1 MSQTPQEPSNPYG
14 DQPAYEPPAYQQPDP
29 AHNGYAAPPPATI
42 SPSQERTLGAV
53 AHGVPLVAMVLSAGL
68 LGFVGS
74 LVIYMMYKDR
84 GPFVRQHAANSL
96 NVQIITGIVLLIS
109 FPLMFVL
116 VGFVTYAGALVF
128 AFVMHLLG
136 AIKANNGEWWD
147 PPMTPRFVR

>member
-1 MSQTPQEPSNPYG
+1 MSQTPQDPVDPYG
-14 DQPAYEPPAYQQPDP
+14 DQPAYEPPAHPDN
-29 AHNGYAAPPPATI
+29 AYAAPRPSI
-42 SPSQERTLGAV
+42 SPAQERTLGAV

-74 LVIYMMYKDR
+74 LVIYLMYKDR

-109 FPLMFVL
+109 FPLMLVL
-116 VGFVTYAGALVF
+116 VGFVTYALALVF
-128 AFVMHLLG
+128 AFVLHLLG

-147 PPMTPRFVR
+147 PPLTPRFVR